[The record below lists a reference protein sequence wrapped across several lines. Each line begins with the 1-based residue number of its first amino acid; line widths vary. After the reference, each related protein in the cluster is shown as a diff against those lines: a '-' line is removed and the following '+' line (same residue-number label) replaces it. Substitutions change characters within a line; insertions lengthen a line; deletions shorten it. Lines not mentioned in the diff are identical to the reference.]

1 MVGNMDAAEMAA
13 VSLRKASASTID
25 MGISTKTRSNLI
37 ARSRATPR
45 TTQARIEASR
55 DDQPIDLASLLQDT
69 SPSTTD
75 TVLYLGYG
83 SNLSA
88 ETFLRKRNIK
98 PLSQA
103 NVVVPSIALTFNL
116 PGIPYNEPCFAN
128 SRYRDEDDS
137 TTKEGTSEYHKDRW
151 HKGLVG
157 VVYEVTKSDY
167 AHIIATEG
175 GGSGYQDVVVPCYTL
190 SSNPKD
196 AVPLH
201 PSGTHGKAHTLLAP
215 QTKLRSDPSYAQPSA
230 RYLKLITDGAAE
242 HALPYEYQDFLHQ
255 IRTYHPTTTKQRLGS
270 FIFLSIWAP
279 ILFFM
284 FQGPASI
291 FLRPDGTYP
300 PWFAAFSRAVFTG
313 CWGSYDHFFKPM
325 FGDGERTTK
334 ETDEDGRLSEKAPLV
349 RESIE
354 RYGINGRLE
363 TM

>member
-1 MVGNMDAAEMAA
+1 MVGDMDAADMAA
-13 VSLRKASASTID
+13 ISLRKASASMID
-25 MGISTKTRSNLI
+25 ISISSKTRGNLI
-37 ARSRATPR
+37 TKSRAVSR
-45 TTQARIEASR
+45 TTQARIDASR
-55 DDQPIDLASLLQDT
+55 DDQPIDLPSLLQDT
-69 SPSTTD
+69 SPSTTE

-88 ETFLRKRNIK
+88 ETFLGKRNIK

-116 PGIPYNEPCFAN
+116 PGIPYTEPCFAN
-128 SRYRDEDDS
+128 SRYRDEDSKES
-137 TTKEGTSEYHKDRW
+137 TSDYHKDRW

-175 GGSGYQDVVVPCYTL
+175 GGSGYQDVVVPCYPL
-190 SSNPKD
+190 SSNPKES
-196 AVPLH
+196 VPLH
-201 PSGTHGKAHTLLAP
+201 PQGNHGKAHTLLAP
-215 QTKLRSDPSYAQPSA
+215 LTTLRSDPSYAQPSA

-242 HALPYEYQDFLHQ
+242 HRLPYEYQDFLHQ

-270 FIFLSIWAP
+270 FIFLSVWAP
-279 ILFFM
+279 ILLFM
-284 FQGPASI
+284 FQGPARI

-300 PWFAAFSRAVFTG
+300 PWFAAFARAVFTG

-334 ETDEDGRLSEKAPLV
+334 EIEENESFSEKAPLV

>member
-1 MVGNMDAAEMAA
+1 MAGNMDAAEMAA

-25 MGISTKTRSNLI
+25 MGVSSKTRSSLI
-37 ARSRATPR
+37 ARSRAIPR
-45 TTQARIEASR
+45 TTQARIDASR
-55 DDQPIDLASLLQDT
+55 EDQPIDLPSLLQDT
-69 SPSTTD
+69 STSTTD

-88 ETFLRKRNIK
+88 ETFLGKRNIK

-116 PGIPYNEPCFAN
+116 PGIPYIEPCFAN
-128 SRYRDEDDS
+128 SRYREDDKES
-137 TTKEGTSEYHKDRW
+137 TSDYHKDRW

-175 GGSGYQDVVVPCYTL
+175 GGSGYQDVVVPYYPL
-190 SSNPKD
+190 SSNAKD
-196 AVPLH
+196 PVPLH
-201 PSGTHGKAHTLLAP
+201 PQGNHGKAHTLLAP
-215 QTKLRSDPSYAQPSA
+215 QTTLRSDPSYAQPSA

-255 IRTYHPTTTKQRLGS
+255 IRTYHATTTKQRLGS
-270 FIFLSIWAP
+270 FIFLSVWAP

-284 FQGPASI
+284 FQGLARI

-300 PWFAAFSRAVFTG
+300 PWFAAFARAVFTG

-325 FGDGERTTK
+325 FGDGERTSK
-334 ETDEDGRLSEKAPLV
+334 ESDEDEALSEKASLV
-349 RESIE
+349 RESVE